1 MGYQTHIL
9 RKVWSCSKIYCT
21 KYTLCSANSAQ
32 KGREKVWK
40 KKIKS
45 AQKCT
50 KGVREKQTNSGQM
63 EAEKETKS
71 ALKEKRDQ

>member
-1 MGYQTHIL
+1 M
-9 RKVWSCSKIYCT
+9 
-21 KYTLCSANSAQ
+21 
-32 KGREKVWK
+32 E

>member
-1 MGYQTHIL
+1 M
-9 RKVWSCSKIYCT
+9 
-21 KYTLCSANSAQ
+21 
-32 KGREKVWK
+32 EKK
-40 KKIKS
+40 D
-45 AQKCT
+45 QKCT

>member
-1 MGYQTHIL
+1 M
-9 RKVWSCSKIYCT
+9 
-21 KYTLCSANSAQ
+21 CSANSAQ

-45 AQKCT
+45 AQKES
-50 KGVREKQTNSGQM
+50 EKKETNSGQI

-71 ALKEKRDQ
+71 ALKEKTD

>member
-1 MGYQTHIL
+1 MLTALKRG
-9 RKVWSCSKIYCT
+9 
-21 KYTLCSANSAQ
+21 
-32 KGREKVWK
+32 EKRYGK

-45 AQKCT
+45 AQNESEK
-50 KGVREKQTNSGQM
+50 KQTNSGQM

>member
-45 AQKCT
+45 AQKES
-50 KGVREKQTNSGQM
+50 EKKETNSGQI

-71 ALKEKRDQ
+71 ALKEKKDQ